1 MSEEKILPKV
11 EVKVSAKFKI
21 DSWDDF
27 KLFVDHLEKNPLG
40 VAFEIKVKG
49 EYVV

>member
-1 MSEEKILPKV
+1 MSEQKEPKI
-11 EVKVSAKFKI
+11 EVKVSAKFTI

-27 KLFVDHLEKNPLG
+27 KLFVDHLEKNPLA
-40 VAFEIKVKG
+40 VVFRIKVKG